1 MLELGARPDV
11 EVRVAHLVKNLRQ
24 AGRRAAGAAWGA
36 SFVRRFGS
44 AAGKEVQKKKEP
56 RGQATEGGWRE
67 TRARPTRSDHRSM
80 MHGPLGR
87 QPSSSSSPLC
97 VLCFWSYPSL
107 LDVGDSCVRELL
119 HDLLH
124 EVLVG
129 PSLWHL
135 FGLLLVRGVPPR
147 HHRHLRPSLGLVV
160 QSSWVRPA
168 HVVAHRGSPHTR
180 SAHAAA
186 KGALGL
192 ARHRAHRGRQHRG
205 AQNQLL
211 VLSLGAGCGGAL
223 LCSLSLSLV
232 NFWPFVQIRRRSRSD
247 GQDSTPCS
255 SAEARS
261 DATFPTTFPRAWWP
275 DRGSAPRGGGGD
287 EGAQWPR
294 WHSQRDTRPPEST
307 AAFSRCA
314 FRAFSVPSDR
324 NRSPRGAS
332 AGQVSW
338 RERLGRGGGGVRAV
352 GGDPSGH

>member
-1 MLELGARPDV
+1 MGGIVRE
-11 EVRVAHLVKNLRQ
+11 EVWVSSGER
-24 AGRRAAGAAWGA
+24 
-36 SFVRRFGS
+36 SS
-44 AAGKEVQKKKEP
+44 KKKEP

-129 PSLWHL
+129 PSLWRL
-135 FGLLLVRGVPPR
+135 FGLLLVRRVPPR

-160 QSSWVRPA
+160 QSTWVRPA
-168 HVVAHRGSPHTR
+168 QVAHRCSPHTR
-180 SAHAAA
+180 SAHAEA

-205 AQNQLL
+205 LRISSSFSLSVRVRRCAL
-211 VLSLGAGCGGAL
+211 VLSL
-223 LCSLSLSLV
+223 SLS

-261 DATFPTTFPRAWWP
+261 DATFPTTFPRAWWTGAGRSSRAEGVTRVHKGLDGIHNEAHNNL
-275 DRGSAPRGGGGD
+275 DRPQRAP
-287 EGAQWPR
+287 GAPQGVI
-294 WHSQRDTRPPEST
+294 
-307 AAFSRCA
+307 CA
-314 FRAFSVPSDR
+314 L
-324 NRSPRGAS
+324 
-332 AGQVSW
+332 
-338 RERLGRGGGGVRAV
+338 RL
-352 GGDPSGH
+352 